1 MAGLWPEIR
10 GLFENII
17 VFFFPMVS
25 GKSFF
30 FNVSSAV
37 MFPNLHFLRK
47 SAYPQLPALP
57 CTPLRS
63 HFYTSPITTEVSR
76 HVHSGAALPSSVF
89 LPSESHLPCDW
100 FPSLLSPPPSVD
112 LYVGSH
118 LCTWSIVEP
127 ASPERARL
135 HSSCWIWRAKS
146 SRLSGDGGA
155 GGSNGQCRSGSG
167 TLGQGDCG
175 PPFVNVPSQ
184 SWGSETRGDVCV
196 CCALQL
202 LHKP

>member
-1 MAGLWPEIR
+1 MGSP
-10 GLFENII
+10 
-17 VFFFPMVS
+17 
-25 GKSFF
+25 FF

-63 HFYTSPITTEVSR
+63 HFYASPITTEVSR

-135 HSSCWIWRAKS
+135 HSSCWIWRA
-146 SRLSGDGGA
+146 RDTGTA
-155 GGSNGQCRSGSG
+155 GC
-167 TLGQGDCG
+167 LVMVGQGG
-175 PPFVNVPSQ
+175 KQWSVQERLRHF
-184 SWGSETRGDVCV
+184 GTRGLWSAICQRSFPD
-196 CCALQL
+196 LGL
-202 LHKP
+202 RDKG